1 MRQRGL
7 RVAVAAMV
15 ALAVTAGLAGSATG
29 QSGGG
34 GGGGEDLTATDVG
47 VSPTEIRIGVIAD
60 TGSPIAPGLFQGA
73 VGGVEAWAEY
83 MNKENGGLA
92 GRKIVIDTYDSKL
105 SADDARNSIIEACGK
120 DFAIIGT
127 AALFVNNVDDLVG
140 CADTDG
146 AATGLPDFPVVTT
159 EQVHQ
164 CSPVSYGVNPPI
176 IDCSTADDNPQTYRG
191 SLGATNYYLKKF
203 GKNALHG
210 TYVYPSDLKSA
221 KNTQVPAFTAQQDAG
236 IKQDSTFD
244 VSGRAPQSDYTPIVQ
259 SMKDNG
265 ATYARHGG
273 NDAGII
279 ALRKEAKIQ
288 GVNTVKVWDCSLQ
301 CYDKD
306 LVSSENAADTEGQFV
321 WVPFVPFEESKQVPM
336 TAKFLKY
343 IGRDK
348 ADGFSVQAFASGL
361 ILTELVDNAI
371 AAGGDAA
378 LTRKAVLGEAPKLTS
393 FNAEGMF
400 GDVNIG
406 DRVPSPCYALMQIKS
421 AKFVRVHPK
430 KAGTLDCD
438 PKNIY
443 TQKMNL
449 S

>member
-1 MRQRGL
+1 MRKRWVS
-7 RVAVAAMV
+7 VALAAMV
-15 ALAVTAGLAGSATG
+15 AMAVTAGTAGSADAAN
-29 QSGGG
+29 GGA
-34 GGGGEDLTATDVG
+34 DLTATDVG

-73 VGGVEAWAEY
+73 VDGVEAWAEY

-105 SADDARNSIIEACGK
+105 TPDDARNSIIEACGK

-127 AALFVNNVDDLVG
+127 SALFVNNVDDLVG
-140 CADTDG
+140 CADADG

-164 CSPVSYGVNPPI
+164 CSPVSYMVNPPI
-176 IDCSTADDNPQTYRG
+176 LDCSTKDENPQTYRG
-191 SLGATNYYLKKF
+191 SLGATNWYLKKY
-203 GKNALHG
+203 GKDALHG
-210 TYVYPSDLKSA
+210 TFVYPSDLKSA
-221 KNTQVPAFTAQQDAG
+221 KNSQVPAFTAQQDAG
-236 IKQDSTFD
+236 IEQDSTFD

-273 NDAGII
+273 NDAGVI

-306 LVSSENAADTEGQFV
+306 MVSSENAADTEGQYV
-321 WVPFVPFEESKQVPM
+321 WVPFIPFEEAKQSPM
-336 TAKFLKY
+336 TATFLKY

-361 ILTELVDNAI
+361 ALGELVDNAI
-371 AAGGDAA
+371 AAGGDEA
-378 LTRKAVLGEAPKLTS
+378 LTRKAVLEEAPKLTS
-393 FNAEGMF
+393 FNAGGML
-400 GDVNIG
+400 GEVNLG
-406 DRVPSPCYALMQIKS
+406 ERLPSPCFALLQIKS
-421 AKFVRVHPK
+421 AKFVRVFPK

>member
-1 MRQRGL
+1 MRKRWVT
-7 RVAVAAMV
+7 VALAAMV
-15 ALAVTAGLAGSATG
+15 AVGVTAGLAGSATA
-29 QSGGG
+29 QNGGG
-34 GGGGEDLTATDVG
+34 GGATTATDVG
-47 VSPTEIRIGVIAD
+47 VTPTEIRIGVIAD

-73 VGGVEAWAEY
+73 VDGVKAWADY
-83 MNKENGGLA
+83 MNKENDGLA
-92 GRKIVIDTYDSKL
+92 GRKIVVDTYDSKL

-120 DFAIIGT
+120 DFAILGT
-127 AALFVNNVDDLVG
+127 SALFVNNVDDLVG
-140 CADTDG
+140 CADADG
-146 AATGLPDFPVVTT
+146 NATGLPDFPVVTT

-176 IDCSTADDNPQTYRG
+176 IDCSTKDQNPQTYRG

-210 TYVYPSDLKSA
+210 AYVYPSDLKSA
-221 KNTQVPAFTAQQDAG
+221 KNTQIPAFTAQQDAG
-236 IKQDSTFD
+236 IKQDSTAD

-259 SMKDNG
+259 AMKDSG

-273 NDAGII
+273 NDVGVI

-306 LVSSENAADTEGQFV
+306 MVSSENAADTEGQYV
-321 WVPFVPFEESKQVPM
+321 WVPFVPFEEAKQVPM
-336 TAKFLKY
+336 TATFLKY
-343 IGRDK
+343 IGKDK

-361 ILTELVDNAI
+361 AFGELVANAI
-371 AAGGDAA
+371 EAGGDEA
-378 LTRKAVLGEAPKLTS
+378 LTRKAVLEEAPKLTS
-393 FNAEGMF
+393 FNAGGML
-400 GDVNIG
+400 GDVNFGEHI
-406 DRVPSPCYALMQIKS
+406 PSPCYVLMQIKS
-421 AKFVRVHPK
+421 GKFVRVHPK
-430 KAGTLDCD
+430 KAGTLDCN

>member
-1 MRQRGL
+1 MRKRWVS
-7 RVAVAAMV
+7 VALAAMV
-15 ALAVTAGLAGSATG
+15 ALAVTAGTAGTATA

-34 GGGGEDLTATDVG
+34 GGAKTATDVG

-73 VGGVEAWAEY
+73 VDGVKAWADY

-105 SADDARNSIIEACGK
+105 TADDARNSIIEACGK

-146 AATGLPDFPVVTT
+146 NATGLPDFPVVTT

-176 IDCSTADDNPQTYRG
+176 LDCSTKDENPQTYRG
-191 SLGATNYYLKKF
+191 SLGATNWFLKKY
-203 GKNALHG
+203 GKDALHG

-236 IKQDSTFD
+236 IEQDSTFD

-306 LVSSENAADTEGQFV
+306 LVSPENAADTEGQYV
-321 WVPFVPFEESKQVPM
+321 WVPFIPFEEAKQSPM
-336 TAKFLKY
+336 TKTFLKY

-361 ILTELVDNAI
+361 ALTELVNNAVE
-371 AAGGDAA
+371 AGGDEA
-378 LTRKAVLGEAPKLTS
+378 LTRAAVLEEAPKLTS
-393 FNAEGMF
+393 FNAGGMF
-400 GDVNIG
+400 GDVNFG
-406 DRVPSPCYALMQIKS
+406 ERVPSPCYVLLQIKGG
-421 AKFVRVHPK
+421 KFVRVFPK
-430 KAGTLDCD
+430 KAGTIECD

-443 TQKMNL
+443 TQEMNL

>member
-1 MRQRGL
+1 MRKRS
-7 RVAVAAMV
+7 VSV
-15 ALAVTAGLAGSATG
+15 ALAAMLAMGVTAGLAGSAAA

-34 GGGGEDLTATDVG
+34 GGDKTATDVG

-60 TGSPIAPGLFQGA
+60 TGSPIAPGLFQGS
-73 VGGVEAWAEY
+73 VDGVEAWAEY
-83 MNKENGGLA
+83 MNKEHDGLA
-92 GRKIVIDTYDSKL
+92 GRKIVVDTYDSKL

-120 DFAIIGT
+120 DFAIVGT
-127 AALFVNNVDDLVG
+127 SALFVNNVDDLVG

-146 AATGLPDFPVVTT
+146 NATGLPDFPVVTT

-176 IDCSTADDNPQTYRG
+176 IDCSTKDENPQTYRG
-191 SLGATNYYLKKF
+191 SLGATNWYLKKF

-210 TYVYPSDLKSA
+210 AFVYPSDLKSA
-221 KNTQVPAFTAQQDAG
+221 KNSQVPAFTAQQDAG
-236 IKQDSTFD
+236 IEQDTTAD

-259 SMKDNG
+259 AMKDSG

-306 LVSSENAADTEGQFV
+306 LVSSENAADTEGQYV
-321 WVPFVPFEESKQVPM
+321 WVPFIPFEEAKQSPM
-336 TAKFLKY
+336 TKTFLKY
-343 IGRDK
+343 IGKDK

-361 ILTELVDNAI
+361 VLTELVNNAI
-371 AAGGDAA
+371 EAGGDAA
-378 LTRKAVLGEAPKLTS
+378 LTRAAVLEEAPKLTS
-393 FNAEGMF
+393 FDAGGMF
-400 GDVNIG
+400 GEVNIG
-406 DRVPSPCYALMQIKS
+406 ERVPSPCYVLLQIKS
-421 AKFVRVHPK
+421 GKFVRVFPK
-430 KAGTLDCD
+430 KAGTIECD
-438 PKNIY
+438 PDNIY